1 MTYIAYYSTHN
12 ISVFDLRCKYIYSLE
27 HKVHLFPIYLLKG

>member
-12 ISVFDLRCKYIYSLE
+12 ISVFDLRCKDIYSLE
-27 HKVHLFPIYLLKG
+27 HKVNLFTIYLSKE